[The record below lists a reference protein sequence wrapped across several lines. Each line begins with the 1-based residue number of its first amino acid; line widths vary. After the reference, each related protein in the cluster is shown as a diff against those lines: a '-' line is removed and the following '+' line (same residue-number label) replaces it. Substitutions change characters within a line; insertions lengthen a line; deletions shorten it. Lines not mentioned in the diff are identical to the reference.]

1 MLETALIFCQ
11 RKVRLPIVGQSTVM
25 TVVMRRRRN
34 KNKKSKVNHKGTILQ
49 VLQAK

>member
-1 MLETALIFCQ
+1 MLVTALIFCQ
-11 RKVRLPIVGQSTVM
+11 QKVRLPIVGLLTVM
-25 TVVMRRRRN
+25 IVVMMGRRN